1 MNAVVPGA
9 VQTPA
14 FEEWIGT
21 QERLS
26 KYASQIPMG
35 RMARPEDIA
44 NAVAWLESDDASY
57 VTGIALPVDGGGT
70 AALHQ
75 PIVE

>member
-1 MNAVVPGA
+1 VNAVVPGA
-9 VQTPA
+9 VETPA
-14 FEEWIGT
+14 FLEYIGT
-21 QERLS
+21 EERLA

-44 NAVAWLESDDASY
+44 NAVAWLASDDAAY

-75 PIVE
+75 PVVD